1 MRYRV
6 AEPDVARVRPTG
18 MHAWT
23 RHRAEY
29 GPAASRGRAR
39 RTGAHLTP
47 RLAAALA
54 IAAAAAAGCS
64 SMAAAA
70 TTHPDGR
77 DSAIV
82 RSCSARRGWVAIT
95 LTDSSPAPVVT
106 APLGAH
112 IVVTVPGWG
121 TGTATGV
128 YVARSGILR
137 EECTVLLPDRGRRT
151 IFLAAKPGRTRISA
165 TVEPASNL
173 FMPAWGGEV
182 IVRDARD

>member
-1 MRYRV
+1 
-6 AEPDVARVRPTG
+6 VRPTD

-23 RHRAEY
+23 RRRAGY
-29 GPAASRGRAR
+29 GPAASRGPAR
-39 RTGAHLTP
+39 RPGAHPAP

-64 SMAAAA
+64 STAAAA

-77 DSAIV
+77 DSPTV
-82 RSCSARRGWVAIT
+82 RSCSARPGWAAIT
-95 LTDSSPAPVVT
+95 LADSSPAPVVT

-121 TGTATGV
+121 TGTATDV
-128 YVARSGILR
+128 YVAHSAILR
-137 EECTVLLPDRGRRT
+137 QECTVLLPGRGRRT
-151 IFLAAKPGRTRISA
+151 IFLAARPGRTRISA

-182 IVRDARD
+182 IVRAARD